1 MTAVQP
7 ITPCLWF
14 DNQAEEAARYY
25 TGIFKNS
32 KIGTI
37 SRYTEAGRE
46 VHGRPPGTVM
56 VVAFELDGQPFTAL
70 NGGPLFKFNEAI
82 SFQIMC
88 RTQEEVDHYWNKLTA
103 SGDEKA
109 QQCGWL
115 KDKYGVSW
123 QVVPTVLVEM
133 MSDPDKEKSWRAME
147 AMLQMKKLDIAELKR
162 AFAGETAASRR

>member
-1 MTAVQP
+1 MTAIQP

-25 TGIFKNS
+25 TSIFKNS

-37 SRYTEAGRE
+37 ARYTEAGQE
-46 VHGRPPGTVM
+46 VHGRPPGSVMTVE
-56 VVAFELDGQPFTAL
+56 FELNGQPFTAL
-70 NGGPLFKFNEAI
+70 NGGPVFTFNEAI

-88 RTQEEVDHYWNKLTA
+88 QTQEEVDHYWNKLTA
-103 SGDEKA
+103 GGDKNA

-123 QVVPTVLVEM
+123 QVVPKVLVDM
-133 MSDPDKEKSWRAME
+133 MSDPDKEKSGRAME
-147 AMLQMKKLDIAELKR
+147 AMLQMKKLDIAELER
-162 AFAGETAASRR
+162 AFEGEKAGSRR

>member
-37 SRYTEAGRE
+37 SRYGEAGRE
-46 VHGRPPGTVM
+46 VHGQTPGTVM
-56 VVAFELDGQPFTAL
+56 TVAFELNGQPFTAL
-70 NGGPLFKFNEAI
+70 NGGPIFKFNEAI

-88 RTQEEVDHYWNKLTA
+88 RTQEEVDHYWNKL
-103 SGDEKA
+103 SEGGDKNA

-115 KDKYGVSW
+115 KDKYGLSW

-133 MSDPDKEKSWRAME
+133 MNDPDKEKSGRAME
-147 AMLQMKKLDIAELKR
+147 AMLPMKKLDIAELKR
-162 AFAGETAASRR
+162 AFAGGTAASRR

>member
-14 DNQAEEAARYY
+14 DTQAEEAARYY

-32 KIGTI
+32 KIGNI

-46 VHGRPPGTVM
+46 VHGRPAGSVM
-56 VVAFELDGQPFTAL
+56 VVEFELNGQPFTAL

-88 RTQEEVDHYWNKLTA
+88 RTQEELDHYWNKL
-103 SGDEKA
+103 SEGGDKNA

-115 KDKYGVSW
+115 KDKYGLSW
-123 QVVPTVLVEM
+123 QVVPTVLAEM
-133 MSDPDKEKSWRAME
+133 MTDPDKGKSGRAME

-162 AFAGETAASRR
+162 AFEGEHAASRR